1 MADYDI
7 DESEEELPFKQENET
22 EQRFANQN
30 LGNALQENKQIK
42 RNLEQENA
50 INPSAECSASG
61 MAAVSATTA
70 CLNQEQVCSRQV
82 IPRELP
88 VFNGKP
94 EEWPLFISSYENS
107 SKLCGFTN
115 DENLLRLQRALRS
128 KALAFVSSKLTL
140 PALVSEVITTLR
152 MLFGRPES
160 ILQNLLLKL

>member
-1 MADYDI
+1 MI
-7 DESEEELPFKQENET
+7 QMNLMMKRQNET

-94 EEWPLFISSYENS
+94 EEWP
-107 SKLCGFTN
+107 
-115 DENLLRLQRALRS
+115 DR
-128 KALAFVSSKLTL
+128 
-140 PALVSEVITTLR
+140 
-152 MLFGRPES
+152 
-160 ILQNLLLKL
+160 LLKVVMITQQSCAALQMTKIC